1 MITTME
7 DRCYNKQD
15 TSLVT
20 PNNTTDREVHRMNY
34 LNVASLSPTLKV
46 ADVTFNTKEI
56 IRLSKKM
63 AKEQVKIS
71 VFPELSLTSYS
82 GADLFFTKDL
92 LNETQNALSNVLEE
106 TKTLDMVILVGLPH
120 AHEGRLFNVAA
131 VLFKGKILGIVP
143 KQNLPNYSEFY
154 ESRWFTAYNKSH
166 GEFTEF
172 KDQGQ
177 IPFGNLLFK
186 TNEYTFGVEICEDLF
201 ATISPSSNLSLQGAE
216 IIFNLSA
223 SNELVGKSE
232 YRKNLVNMASA
243 KNLGAY
249 VYSSAGVG
257 ESTMD
262 LVFSGHLIISEYGNV
277 LEENHRFSMK
287 SDWIHSY
294 IDLARIKGER
304 LKNSTFR
311 NQSVNEID
319 KAQVVT
325 FSHEGYILSL
335 FDREISPHPFV
346 PKDSSKRKQRAGEI
360 LKIQSHGLAKRIHH
374 MGIEKTVIGISGGLD
389 STLAL
394 LVMVKTY
401 EILGLSLSNII
412 TVTMPGFGTTDRT
425 YENAIVLCKELG
437 TDLREINIKE
447 AALLHF
453 KDIGHD
459 PKVHDAT
466 YENVQARERTQILM
480 DLANKENGIV
490 VGTGD
495 LSELALGWCT
505 YNGDQMSMYGVNS
518 SVPKTLVRYLIQYL
532 YEEEFS
538 GKISST
544 LKDILE
550 TPISPELLPK
560 GEHDELVQL
569 TEESIGPY
577 ELHDFFLYYFMKY
590 GESFPKILFM
600 ATHAFKG
607 QYSEETIKKWLKVFI
622 RRFFTQ
628 QFKRSAMPDGPK
640 VGSIALSP
648 RGDLRMASDASFRN
662 FIDSLH

>member
-1 MITTME
+1 
-7 DRCYNKQD
+7 
-15 TSLVT
+15 
-20 PNNTTDREVHRMNY
+20 MNY
-34 LNVASLSPTLKV
+34 LNVASFSPTLKV

-56 IRLSKKM
+56 IRLSQEM
-63 AKEQVKIS
+63 AKENVKIS

-92 LNETQNALSNVLEE
+92 LNEAQNALSRILDE

-131 VLFKGKILGIVP
+131 VLFKGKILGMVP
-143 KQNLPNYSEFY
+143 KQNLPDYNEFY
-154 ESRWFTAYNKSH
+154 ESRWFTAYQKSH
-166 GEFTEF
+166 GEITEF
-172 KDQGQ
+172 KDQVR

-186 TNEYTFGVEICEDLF
+186 TKEYTFGVEICEDLF
-201 ATISPSSNLSLQGAE
+201 ATVSPSSSLSLQGAE

-223 SNELVGKSE
+223 SNELVGKSD
-232 YRKNLVNMASA
+232 YRKNLVNVASA

-257 ESTMD
+257 ESTTD
-262 LVFSGHLIISEYGNV
+262 LVFSGHLLISEYGYI
-277 LEENHRFSMK
+277 LAENHRFSMK

-294 IDLARIKGER
+294 IDLSRIKGER

-311 NQSVNEID
+311 NESVNEIY
-319 KAQVVT
+319 KAQVVS
-325 FSHEGYILSL
+325 FSHENYNLSL

-346 PKDSSKRKQRAGEI
+346 PKDLTKRKERAREI

-374 MGIEKTVIGISGGLD
+374 IGIEKTVIGISGGLD

-394 LVMVKTY
+394 LVIVKTY
-401 EILGLSLSNII
+401 EILGLSLNNII

-425 YENAIVLCKELG
+425 YENALILCKELG
-437 TDLREINIKE
+437 TDLREIHIKE

-459 PKVHDAT
+459 PNIHDAT

-480 DLANKENGIV
+480 DIANKENGIV

-538 GKISST
+538 GDLSNA

-560 GEHDELVQL
+560 GEDNELVQL

-577 ELHDFFLYYFMKY
+577 ELHDFFLYYIMKY

-600 ATHAFKG
+600 ANQAFKG

-662 FIDSLH
+662 FIESLD